1 MSKQYLTL
9 LSFATLLCMML
20 FGAVSCKKDD
30 TPDLSNADFFID
42 VDFLPESE
50 TNGEVAPRL
59 MANFN
64 DEMVMIEIRP
74 SADSAAMETVLFLCP
89 DHEAYMM
96 CGNKNLMIFAPYDME
111 TNTPSRDVLLV
122 TPMDDNALVLTKCFI
137 DWNTNT
143 IATGDMMVLPIDD
156 SKYRETKG
164 DIDGEIREFF
174 FNRLVKPLA
183 KSFEEIEGLCGFF
196 GSRAKLVFSYIR
208 ITTVTGLVNILYS
221 DDPKEL
227 LSHMEQVITTETA
240 SGVQSGVL
248 HSFPREYHE
257 MASRT
262 IAATEWS
269 KNGGHGK
276 VNNYAGGG
284 GEEHN
289 IPYATL
295 YRQGYDMTA
304 ISTSATPLPVFSVSL
319 NVGNVT
325 ENSAYLK
332 GSYRSGS
339 IITPVRMGYII
350 KESGGPEQTQLDMN
364 FQGTTITG
372 LQKATKYT
380 AFAYATSAMGERV
393 LSPGVTFWTL
403 GFDAFPTS
411 LTFPAEGDTKIVGLS
426 YSDEDITNW
435 NITSKP
441 SWCTIT
447 KDDDK
452 TFSVKVG
459 KSTKT
464 RSGTITITA
473 HSNALGNVTENIE
486 VTQLGTNSWEG
497 TSWVFTGMVTT
508 HDIDG
513 SSSSNEVGFTLM
525 VNSVPNNI
533 EFSYAQIL
541 SSAAN
546 GYSDNY
552 VIDGNG
558 KLVYNASATYSGE
571 WGNNRITS
579 RVTFTRTSSTTATAD
594 FHYQEVVDSYG
605 TITAS
610 GLLQGT
616 LIRADEVGN
625 YETTVNLKTPVFDN
639 KALKNK

>member
-1 MSKQYLTL
+1 MSKHYLSL
-9 LSFATLLCMML
+9 IASATLLCMML
-20 FGAVSCKKDD
+20 FGTVSCKKDD
-30 TPDLSNADFFID
+30 INAKDFFID
-42 VDFLPESE
+42 VDFLPETE
-50 TNGEVAPRL
+50 TNGEAAPRL

-64 DEMVMIEIRP
+64 DEMVMIELRSP
-74 SADSAAMETVLFLCP
+74 ADAAAMETVLFLCQ
-89 DHEAYMM
+89 DHEAYIM
-96 CGNKNLMIFAPYDME
+96 CGDENLLVFAPYDME

-122 TPMDDNALVLTKCFI
+122 TPMDDNTLVLTKCFI

-183 KSFEEIEGLCGFF
+183 KSFEEFEGYCGFF

-240 SGVQSGVL
+240 SGAQSVAL

-262 IAATEWS
+262 ITATEWS
-269 KNGGHGK
+269 MNGGHGK
-276 VNNYAGGG
+276 VNNYAGGS
-284 GEEHN
+284 GEGHN

-295 YRQGYDMTA
+295 YRQGHDMTA
-304 ISTSATPLPVFSVSL
+304 ISASAAPLPVFSVSL

-364 FQGTTITG
+364 FEGTTITG
-372 LQKATKYT
+372 LQRATKYT
-380 AFAYATSAMGERV
+380 AFAYVKSAMGDRV

-403 GFDAFPTS
+403 GVEAFPSS
-411 LTFPAEGDTKIVGLS
+411 LTFPAEGDTKNVALC
-426 YSDEDITNW
+426 YSHEDITSLD
-435 NITSKP
+435 ITSKP
-441 SWCTIT
+441 SWCNTTI
-447 KDDDK
+447 DDLGLLVV
-452 TFSVKVG
+452 TVG
-459 KSTKT
+459 ASTET

-473 HSNALGNVTENIE
+473 HSNAFGSITESIT
-486 VTQLGTNSWEG
+486 VTQFGAISWDG
-497 TSWVFTGMVTT
+497 TSWSFSGTLTT
-508 HDIDG
+508 NGIAG
-513 SSSSNEVGFTLM
+513 TQSFPVNNSILI
-525 VNSVPNNI
+525 VNSVSNNDI
-533 EFSYAQIL
+533 SFDLAQALDLLDPFST
-541 SSAAN
+541 
-546 GYSDNY
+546 GYSENY
-552 VIDGNG
+552 ALDGNG
-558 KLVYNASATYSGE
+558 NLIYNATGSLGPNA
-571 WGNNRITS
+571 NINC
-579 RVTFTRTSSTTATAD
+579 RVIFVRTGPTTATAEININESLPEGLGQT
-594 FHYQEVVDSYG
+594 F
-605 TITAS
+605 S
-610 GLLQGT
+610 GVLQGI
-616 LIRADEVGN
+616 LI
-625 YETTVNLKTPVFDN
+625 N
-639 KALKNK
+639 KPEIRNQI

>member
-1 MSKQYLTL
+1 MPGRCVRQR
-9 LSFATLLCMML
+9 SFFAGLL

-30 TPDLSNADFFID
+30 IDAKDFFID

-50 TNGEVAPRL
+50 TNGEAAPRL
-59 MANFN
+59 VTNFN
-64 DEMVMIEIRP
+64 DEMVMIELRP
-74 SADSAAMETVLFLCP
+74 PAGAAAMETVLFLCP

-96 CGNKNLMIFAPYDME
+96 CGNENLMVFAPYDME

-164 DIDGEIREFF
+164 GTDGETREFF
-174 FNRLVKPLA
+174 FNHLVKPLA
-183 KSFEEIEGLCGFF
+183 ISFEKVEGYCGFF

-221 DDPKEL
+221 DDPEEL

-240 SGVQSGVL
+240 SGAQSVVI

-257 MASRT
+257 MASRFN
-262 IAATEWS
+262 AAWEWS
-269 KNGGHGK
+269 RNGGHGK
-276 VNNYAGGG
+276 VNNYEGGS
-284 GEEHN
+284 GEGHN

-295 YRQGYDMTA
+295 NRQGHDITE
-304 ISTSATPLPVFSVSL
+304 ISTSAAPLPVFSVSL
-319 NVGNVT
+319 NVGNIT
-325 ENSAYLK
+325 ENSVYLK
-332 GSYRSGS
+332 GSCRSGS

-364 FQGTTITG
+364 FEGTTIIG

-380 AFAYATSAMGERV
+380 VFAYATSATGERV

-403 GFDAFPTS
+403 GFEAFPNS

-426 YSDEDITNW
+426 YSDEDITSW

-441 SWCTIT
+441 LWCTIT

-459 KSTKT
+459 KSTKI
-464 RSGTITITA
+464 RSGTITVTA
-473 HSNALGNVTENIE
+473 RSNALGTVKQDIT
-486 VTQLGTNSWEG
+486 VTQGGATGWNGTAWSFSGTISYNSIAGHG
-497 TSWVFTGMVTT
+497 TIPVENSTLVVNNVSNDDVEFDLAQML
-508 HDIDG
+508 
-513 SSSSNEVGFTLM
+513 SSSSFFTVYNESYTL
-525 VNSVPNNI
+525 
-533 EFSYAQIL
+533 E
-541 SSAAN
+541 AN
-546 GYSDNY
+546 GNLIYTATTGLDNH
-552 VIDGNG
+552 
-558 KLVYNASATYSGE
+558 T
-571 WGNNRITS
+571 TS
-579 RVTFTRTSSTTATAD
+579 NWQVTFVRTSPTTATAD
-594 FHYQEVVDSYG
+594 IRMDETSQGQLILTYSG
-605 TITAS
+605 T
-610 GLLQGT
+610 LQGT
-616 LIRADEVGN
+616 L
-625 YETTVNLKTPVFDN
+625 VN
-639 KALKNK
+639 

>member
-1 MSKQYLTL
+1 MNKQHLTI

-20 FGAVSCKKDD
+20 FGTVSCKKDD
-30 TPDLSNADFFID
+30 IDAKDFFID

-50 TNGEVAPRL
+50 TNGEAAPRL

-74 SADSAAMETVLFLCP
+74 SADSSAMETVLFLCP

-96 CGNKNLMIFAPYDME
+96 CGNENLMVFAPYDME

-137 DWNTNT
+137 DWNTNM
-143 IATGDMMVLPIDD
+143 IATGDMMILPIDD
-156 SKYRETKG
+156 SKYRETKAG
-164 DIDGEIREFF
+164 PDGETREFF
-174 FNRLVKPLA
+174 FNHLVKPLA
-183 KSFEEIEGLCGFF
+183 KSFEKVEDFCGIF

-248 HSFPREYHE
+248 QSFPRKYHE
-257 MASRT
+257 MASR
-262 IAATEWS
+262 INAAREWS
-269 KNGGHGK
+269 MNGGHGK
-276 VNNYAGGG
+276 VNNYAGGS

-295 YRQGYDMTA
+295 YRQGHDMTA
-304 ISTSATPLPVFSVSL
+304 ISASATPFPVFSVSL

-332 GSYRSGS
+332 GSYHSGS
-339 IITPVRMGYII
+339 IITPIRMGYII
-350 KESGGPEQTQLDMN
+350 KESGGPEKTQLDMN

-380 AFAYATSAMGERV
+380 AFAYATSSTGERV

-403 GFDAFPTS
+403 GFESFPTS
-411 LTFPAEGDTKIVGLS
+411 LTFLAEGGTKIVGLS
-426 YSDEDITNW
+426 YSDTDLTSW
-435 NITSKP
+435 SITSKP

-447 KDDDK
+447 KDDDR

-459 KSTKT
+459 KSTKM
-464 RSGTITITA
+464 RSGTITVSG
-473 HSNALGNVTENIE
+473 HSNALGAVRQDIT
-486 VTQLGTNSWEG
+486 VTQGGTTGWNGTAWSFSGTITYNGMLGSGTIPVENS
-497 TSWVFTGMVTT
+497 
-508 HDIDG
+508 
-513 SSSSNEVGFTLM
+513 TLV
-525 VNSVPNNI
+525 VNSVSNNDV
-533 EFSYAQIL
+533 EYDLAQKLFSSYTVYNESYTL
-541 SSAAN
+541 E
-546 GYSDNY
+546 
-552 VIDGNG
+552 GNG
-558 KLVYNASATYSGE
+558 NLIYTATAGV
-571 WGNNRITS
+571 NNYTTTNWQ
-579 RVTFTRTSSTTATAD
+579 VTFVRTSPTTATAD
-594 FHYQEVVDSYG
+594 IHMDE
-605 TITAS
+605 TAQGQSILTYS
-610 GLLQGT
+610 GILQGT
-616 LIRADEVGN
+616 LTNAKEDGG
-625 YETTVNLKTPVFDN
+625 L
-639 KALKNK
+639 